1 MSDPLSIAAS
11 IGGLALL
18 AKEIVQG
25 ISSVIESVRGAKA
38 EMQKLSLSVATLY
51 GILKSL
57 RLVLDQLPSADVA
70 TPGKAICG
78 CSTTLNNIQKLLAR
92 CGSEG
97 DNGVT
102 PMVGA
107 SSSNPAAV
115 AKPSTWDVT
124 KHRATWLFKKHE
136 IEKLLDELESH
147 KSTLQLAM
155 TQNSLSGIVE
165 ILRRQDE
172 ALSDLEEIKN
182 SQGRMWAAKIA
193 EDARRLSDERKKSL
207 REVSSLRPEDSLQK
221 HLGLRQD
228 GTGLWFIKGPTF
240 EAFQKTSN
248 SRLWLYGIPGAGKSV
263 LSAAIIDSLE
273 QSEKMATAFFFCEY
287 GNRSTQT
294 IRQILGSISRQLA
307 IQSPAALAILEDFH
321 HSHQDPH
328 HSSINAKDSDWI
340 ELVQDLSTSFDTTTI
355 VVDGLDEC
363 LEDRGNIVRNLATL
377 SLRGSIKVL
386 FASRE
391 ELDIKEALSDFE
403 SLSIAADRADVRLYV
418 AANLDSRLKR
428 MISKDPTL
436 RKDILESL
444 VDRSE
449 GMFQW
454 VKCQLD
460 HLESLPSNRLRRKA
474 LHDLPP
480 DLPQTYQRILQRAI
494 SSERECTLKFIER
507 ALRWIALSKSPMNLA
522 TITKAIS
529 VEPGEKEYDNTL
541 EIEAILKSCSSLIRT
556 INDIVSFSH
565 FSVKEYL
572 CQIDTG
578 DQDLVRFRINK
589 ENDQDYLATASLS
602 QRTL

>member
-38 EMQKLSLSVATLY
+38 EMQKLSLSVANLY

-57 RLVLDQLPSADVA
+57 SLVLDQLPSTDVA
-70 TPGKAICG
+70 TPGKAIFG
-78 CSTTLNNIQKLLAR
+78 CSATLDNIQKLLAR
-92 CGSEG
+92 CGSESG
-97 DNGVT
+97 NGVT
-102 PMVGA
+102 PVVGA
-107 SSSNPAAV
+107 SSSNSASV

-124 KHRATWLFKKHE
+124 KDRATWLFKKHE
-136 IEKLLDELESH
+136 IEKLLDELEAH

-165 ILRRQDE
+165 ILRKQDE
-172 ALSDLEEIKN
+172 ALSDLKEIKE
-182 SQGRMWAAKIA
+182 SQAHIWAAKIA
-193 EDARRLSDERKKSL
+193 EDARRLSDERKKLL
-207 REVSSLRPEDSLQK
+207 REVSTLRPEDSLQK

-228 GTGLWFIKGPTF
+228 GTVMWFIKGPTF
-240 EAFQKTSN
+240 EAFQNTSN

-287 GNRSTQT
+287 GIRSTQT

-321 HSHQDPH
+321 HIHQDPH
-328 HSSINAKDSDWI
+328 HSSINAKDSDWV
-340 ELVQDLSTSFDTTTI
+340 ELVQDLSAIFDTTTI
-355 VVDGLDEC
+355 VIDGLDEC
-363 LEDRGNIVRNLATL
+363 LEDRGNIVRDLATL

-386 FASRE
+386 FTSRE
-391 ELDIKEALSDFE
+391 ELDIKEALSGFE
-403 SLSIAADRADVRLYV
+403 SLPIAADRADVRLYV
-418 AANLDSRLKR
+418 AANLDSRFKR

-494 SSERECTLKFIER
+494 RSERECTLKFIER
-507 ALRWIALSKSPMNLA
+507 TLRWVALSKSPMSLS
-522 TITKAIS
+522 TITEAIS
-529 VEPGEKEYDNTL
+529 VEPGEKEHDDTL
-541 EIEAILKSCSSLIRT
+541 EIEIILKSCSSLVRT
-556 INDIVSFSH
+556 TNDMISFSH

-578 DQDLVRFRINK
+578 DQDLG
-589 ENDQDYLATASLS
+589 
-602 QRTL
+602 